1 VTGEPSLAFTLTL
14 GFLLGVRHAM
24 DADHLAAVSTFVSQD
39 RGLLRACLLGTFW
52 GAGHTV
58 SLLVAGTVVVAF
70 RLVIPPQVE
79 RAFELVVALVLVLL
93 GGSVLLRSFAA
104 LALHRHEHVHDG
116 VAHTHVHSHADDHGH
131 DHRHLL
137 RVGRRPFLIGLLH
150 GMAGSA
156 ALTVLAVT
164 TIPSA
169 LGVVG
174 YILVFGL
181 GSTGG
186 MLLSSGVMAIPFVL
200 SARRSA
206 LAHGLI
212 QAAVG
217 AGSLV
222 LGLWLVWRH
231 ATA

>member
-1 VTGEPSLAFTLTL
+1 MTGEPSLALTLAL
-14 GFLLGVRHAM
+14 GFLLGMRHAM

-39 RGLLRACLLGTFW
+39 RSLLRACLLGTFW

-58 SLLVAGTVVVAF
+58 SLLIAGVAVAAF
-70 RLVIPPQVE
+70 RLVIPPPVE
-79 RAFELVVALVLVLL
+79 RAFELAVALVLIVL
-93 GGSVLLRSFAA
+93 GGSVVLRSFAA
-104 LALHRHEHVHDG
+104 LALHRHEHVHGG

-137 RVGRRPFLIGLLH
+137 RMGRRPFLVGLLH
-150 GMAGSA
+150 GLAGSA

-206 LAHGLI
+206 LAHAVI

-217 AGSLV
+217 AGSLL
-222 LGLWLVWRH
+222 LGLWLVWQH
-231 ATA
+231 ARA